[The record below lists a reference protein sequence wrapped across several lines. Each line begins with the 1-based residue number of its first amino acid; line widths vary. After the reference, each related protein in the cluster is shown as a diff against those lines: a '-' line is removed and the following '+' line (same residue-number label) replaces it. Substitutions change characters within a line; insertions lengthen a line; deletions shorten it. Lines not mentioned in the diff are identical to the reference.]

1 MQITR
6 RNALL
11 GATAAAAVTGLTV
24 APLAMKAAGV
34 KAALA
39 GDPLI
44 ALEAELMEARA
55 AGNKVGALYCA
66 AYDKAGD
73 WAFGWPVVDFRN
85 PGMNL
90 MRGWLHHN
98 GFGGAN
104 ENRVS
109 LDCVKSFNR
118 HTEKLVFLGDE
129 VLARRKAEGRERI
142 RWWIKARR
150 AQEAAQALEARC
162 GTRLDRAHGLPLAGE
177 TLDCRAA
184 IHQSVG
190 RSEPGIFRRWHDR
203 GLDHRPVENLR
214 PLRYRS

>member
-1 MQITR
+1 MQISR
-6 RNALL
+6 RDALM

-24 APLAMKAAGV
+24 APLGIKAAGV
-34 KAALA
+34 RAALA
-39 GDPLI
+39 GEPLV
-44 ALEAELMEARA
+44 ALETELIEARA
-55 AGNKVGALYCA
+55 AGDKVGALYCA

-118 HTEKLVFLGDE
+118 QNQI
-129 VLARRKAEGRERI
+129 LASGEALSRRKAEGRERI
-142 RWWIKARR
+142 RWWVAARR
-150 AQEAAQALEARC
+150 AQNAAQEAAGMPQMGA
-162 GTRLDRAHGLPLAGE
+162 TFSGL
-177 TLDCRAA
+177 
-184 IHQSVG
+184 
-190 RSEPGIFRRWHDR
+190 
-203 GLDHRPVENLR
+203 
-214 PLRYRS
+214 